1 MTRISH
7 SGKETYLTCQE
18 KWRLH
23 YQERLRSP
31 VLSSPLFLG
40 GAFDEA
46 LNCMLVRLKNP
57 LDHSEEDNRLV
68 KLDPHEVLDKHLS
81 KTTFNGQE
89 IDIARYQYAKYF
101 SKDFTPEMLE
111 PEDFMVINST
121 AEEFGFEQF
130 DVEICKEFVHS
141 CKNEIKTKKALEK
154 ESQILYN
161 LIHWCCC
168 RRKLHYLLDRYEE
181 DVLPLLEEVFSVQ
194 KKVELTAGEH
204 NLIGYIDFVASF
216 KDEPGVKYVCDNK
229 LASKAYPSDAI
240 DDAVQLATY
249 CEHEE
254 LKKAAFV
261 VTEKGLR
268 KRDPKHRIQILRGEI
283 TEELFEK
290 TFDEFGEVVYNIE
303 QGIFEK
309 TGMDG
314 SKQECFHF
322 GQRCVYYNTCRGEP
336 DKDFL
341 VKLEDK

>member
-1 MTRISH
+1 MRISH
-7 SGKETYLTCQE
+7 SSKETYIQCSE

-23 YQERLRSP
+23 YQEKLRSP
-31 VLSSPLFLG
+31 ILGSPLILG
-40 GAFDEA
+40 KSFDEA
-46 LNCMLVRLKNP
+46 LNCLLLRLKNP
-57 LDHSEEDNRLV
+57 SDYTEEDIELI
-68 KLDPHEVLDKHLS
+68 KQDPYEVLDRELMYTEHNRKETYVPTYEYL
-81 KTTFNGQE
+81 
-89 IDIARYQYAKYF
+89 KYF
-101 SKDFTPEMLE
+101 SKDYDESMLE
-111 PEDFMVINST
+111 PEDLMIINSKGD
-121 AEEFGFEQF
+121 ELGFDEL
-130 DVEICKEFVHS
+130 EIVDCTDFIQS
-141 CKNEIKTKKALEK
+141 CRNEIRSKKALD
-154 ESQILYN
+154 SNAQVLYN
-161 LIHWCCC
+161 LINWCSS
-168 RRKLHYLLDRYEE
+168 RRKLRYLLEMYER
-181 DVLPLLEEVFSVQ
+181 DVLPQIEEVFSVQ

-229 LASKAYPSDAI
+229 LSSKAYPDDAI

-268 KRDPKHRIQILRGEI
+268 KRDPKHRIQIIKGEI
-283 TEELFEK
+283 SEELFEK
-290 TFDEFGEVVYNIE
+290 TFDQFGEVVYNIE

-322 GQRCVYYNTCRGEP
+322 GQRCPYYNTCRGEP

>member
-1 MTRISH
+1 MRISH
-7 SGKETYLTCQE
+7 SAKETYLQCQE
-18 KWRLH
+18 KYRLH

-31 VLSSPLFLG
+31 IFGSPLFLG

-46 LNCMLVRLKNP
+46 LNCLLLRLKKPENFT
-57 LDHSEEDNRLV
+57 EEDRELAEQ
-68 KLDPHEVLDKHLS
+68 DPYEVLDKHLTH
-81 KTTFNGQE
+81 KEYNGKE
-89 IDIARYQYAKYF
+89 VYLPEYEFAKYF
-101 SKDFTPEMLE
+101 SKDYDESMLE
-111 PEDFMVINST
+111 PEDLMIINSKGDELGYDELEVADCT
-121 AEEFGFEQF
+121 DFILACRN
-130 DVEICKEFVHS
+130 DIRS
-141 CKNEIKTKKALEK
+141 KKSLDSNA
-154 ESQILYN
+154 QVLYN
-161 LIHWCCC
+161 LINWCSS
-168 RRKLHYLLDRYEE
+168 RRKLRYLLEMYER
-181 DVLPLLEEVFSVQ
+181 DVLPQIEEVFSVQ

-216 KDEPGVKYVCDNK
+216 KGEPGVKYVCDNK
-229 LASKAYPSDAI
+229 LSSKAYPTDAI

-268 KRDPKHRIQILRGEI
+268 KRDPRHRIQIIKGEI
-283 TEELFEK
+283 SEELFEK
-290 TFDEFGEVVYNIE
+290 TFDQFGEVVYNIE

-322 GQRCVYYNTCRGEP
+322 GQRCPYYNTCRGEP
-336 DKDFL
+336 EKDFL

>member
-1 MTRISH
+1 MRISH
-7 SGKETYLTCQE
+7 SAKEQYLQCQE
-18 KWRLH
+18 KYRLH

-31 VLSSPLFLG
+31 VVGSPLFLG
-40 GAFDEA
+40 SAWDEA
-46 LNCMLVRLKNP
+46 LNCLLLRKKAPESRTEQEKKDVL
-57 LDHSEEDNRLV
+57 
-68 KLDPHEVLDKHLS
+68 LDPYEVLDLHL
-81 KTTFNGQE
+81 TTANFNGKNLYLPE
-89 IDIARYQYAKYF
+89 YEFAKYF
-101 SKDFTPEMLE
+101 SKDYNESMLE
-111 PEDFMVINST
+111 DEDLMSIIDTGNRLGY
-121 AEEFGFEQF
+121 EIL
-130 DVEICKEFVHS
+130 DVGGCSDFIQS
-141 CKNEIKTKKALEK
+141 CKNDIRAKKGLETNA
-154 ESQILYN
+154 QILFN
-161 LIHWCCC
+161 KINWCSS
-168 RRKLHYLLDRYEE
+168 RRKLRYLLEMYER
-181 DVLPLLEEVFSVQ
+181 DVLPQIEEVFSVQ
-194 KKVELTAGEH
+194 KKVELSAGEH

-229 LASKAYPSDAI
+229 LSSKSYPSDAI

-268 KRDPKHRIQILRGEI
+268 KRDPRHRIQIIRGEI
-283 TEELFEK
+283 SEELFEK
-290 TFDEFGEVVYNIE
+290 TFDQFGEVVYNIE

-322 GQRCVYYNTCRGEP
+322 GQRCPYYNTCRGEP